1 MPKPGKPASCWVYL
15 GNVFVLPAHRNAS
28 TGGRLVE
35 AAIAFSEGIGAARM
49 VLSPSA
55 ESQGF
60 YRRLGF
66 HPAEE
71 LSMRKL

>member
-1 MPKPGKPASCWVYL
+1 M
-15 GNVFVLPAHRNAS
+15 LPAHRNAGI
-28 TGGRLVE
+28 GGRLVE
-35 AAIAFSEGIGAARM
+35 AAIEFSEGIGAARM

-66 HPAEE
+66 HAAEE
-71 LSMRKL
+71 LSMRTL